1 MRILNGRWHQFFGF
15 IGGIAKHDPLIAC
28 AFVFV
33 ICGIHTLGDMRRLFV
48 QQVCHLNGFV
58 VKFILFVSNIFDA
71 SARDFV
77 DAAHIA

>member
-1 MRILNGRWHQFFGF
+1 MRILNGGWHQLFGF

-48 QQVCHLNGFV
+48 QQVCHLDGFV
-58 VKFILFVSNIFDA
+58 VKFVLFVSNIFDA
-71 SARDFV
+71 SARDLI

>member
-1 MRILNGRWHQFFGF
+1 MRILNGGWHQLFGF
-15 IGGIAKHDPLIAC
+15 IRGIAKHDPLIAC

-33 ICGIHTLGDMRRLFV
+33 VCCIHTLGNMRRLFV

-71 SARDFV
+71 GARDLIN
-77 DAAHIA
+77 AAHIA

>member
-1 MRILNGRWHQFFGF
+1 MRILNGCWHQFFSF

-28 AFVFV
+28 TFVFV
-33 ICGIHTLGDMRRLFV
+33 ICGIHTLGNMRRLFV
-48 QQVCHLNGFV
+48 QQICHLNGFV

-71 SARDFV
+71 GTRDLI